1 MDPNVSAK
9 TIDRRDFLKTTAAAG
24 LAVGSG
30 SLASAAGGTNDLRVA
45 LIGAGNQGMVL
56 LESCQKIP
64 NIRITA
70 LCDIWQ
76 EYRQRYASGRLRTY
90 GHAHNTYVDIHEML
104 DKEKGRLDAA
114 IVATPD
120 FWHAEHAVA
129 CLNAGLHVYCEKE
142 MSNTLEDARR
152 IARAARESRKLLQVG
167 HQRRS
172 NPRYLF
178 SFQKLLR
185 EASLLGRMT
194 TVSGQWNRSRQ
205 DPLTMPAKYAI
216 PPATL
221 EKYGF
226 RSMEQFLNWRWYR
239 GLGGGPVVDLGSHQI
254 DIFNWFLGVRPA
266 SVMASGGTDYYS
278 KDTHEWYDTVMAVF
292 EYPMPA
298 GTVRAFYQT
307 ITTNGFGGYYELFL
321 GDQGS
326 LEISESG
333 ARAKVYRDVANAPDW
348 GSLVKRGLLVAP
360 KDEPKPQT
368 QPAAVLDVRET
379 VPPPSYALPVQ
390 SMKLYHQPHL
400 ENFFD
405 AIRGKGRL
413 TCPSEVGYESAVTVL
428 KVNEAIEAGHPVRFT
443 PADFEI

>member
-1 MDPNVSAK
+1 MDSNGTPK
-9 TIDRRDFLKTTAAAG
+9 TVDRRDFLKATAAAG
-24 LAVGSG
+24 IVLGSG
-30 SLASAAGGTNDLRVA
+30 SLAASAGGPNDLRVA

-64 NIRITA
+64 NVRITA
-70 LCDIWQ
+70 LCDIWK
-76 EYRQRYASGRLRTY
+76 EYRQRYVSGRLRTY
-90 GHAHNTYVDIHEML
+90 GHAHNAYVDINEML

-120 FWHAEHAVA
+120 FWHAEHAIA

-142 MSNTLEDARR
+142 MSNTLADARR
-152 IARAARESRKLLQVG
+152 MVVAARESGKLLQIG

-172 NPRYLF
+172 NPRYRF
-178 SFQKLLR
+178 SFQKLISDAR
-185 EASLLGRMT
+185 LLGRIT
-194 TVSGQWNRSRQ
+194 TAHGQWNRSRQ
-205 DPLTMPAKYAI
+205 DPLTMPAKYNI

-239 GLGGGPVVDLGSHQI
+239 GLGGGPIVDLGSHQI
-254 DIFNWFLGVRPA
+254 DIFNWFLGSKPG

-278 KDTHEWYDTVMAVF
+278 TDTHEWYDTVMAVYT
-292 EYPMPA
+292 YPTPT

-307 ITTNGFGGYYELFL
+307 ITTNGFGGYYELFQ

-348 GSLVKRGLLVAP
+348 GSFVKRGLLLAP
-360 KDEPKPQT
+360 TEDPKPAT
-368 QPAAVLDVRET
+368 QPGVVLDVRET
-379 VPPPSYALPVQ
+379 AAPPSYALPVQ
-390 SMKLYHQPHL
+390 STKLYHQPHL

-405 AIRGKGRL
+405 SIRGRARL
-413 TCPSEVGYESAVTVL
+413 NCPADVGYESAVTVL
-428 KVNEAIEAGHPVRFT
+428 KVNEAVESGRSVAFT
-443 PADFEI
+443 SEDFEV